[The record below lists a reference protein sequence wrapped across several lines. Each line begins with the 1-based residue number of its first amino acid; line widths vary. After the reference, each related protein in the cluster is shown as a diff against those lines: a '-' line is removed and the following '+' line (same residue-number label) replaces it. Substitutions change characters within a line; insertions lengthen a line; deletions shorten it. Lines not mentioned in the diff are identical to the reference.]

1 MILIGLALAAEFEVV
16 TPKQTSLEYAVGLQ
30 VPGLAERLNPHLD
43 PPEATS
49 QDFVDG
55 YAAGVEDALERPLRG
70 AAVGSAAAGCL
81 AGSTCLVGLWAP
93 CLVWPVAFAGSEAVA
108 LRMPTTVGHT
118 DSPPDW
124 VLGWE
129 AGYTAELQRRRT
141 RVVAVGAAVGL
152 GVSAVGYGALVVT
165 SN

>member
-1 MILIGLALAAEFEVV
+1 MILIGLALAGEFEVE
-16 TPKQTSLEYAVGLQ
+16 TPEQTTLEYALSLQ

-43 PPEATS
+43 PPEASS

-55 YAAGVEDALERPLRG
+55 YAAGVEDALQRPLRG
-70 AAVGSAAAGCL
+70 AAVGSAVAGCV
-81 AGSTCLVGLWAP
+81 AGTTCLVGLWAP
-93 CLVWPVAFAGSEAVA
+93 CVVWPLAFAGSEAVA
-108 LRMPTTVGHT
+108 LRMPTTLGHS

-129 AGYTAELQRRRT
+129 AGYTAELQRRRART
-141 RVVAVGAAVGL
+141 VAMGASVGL
-152 GVSAVGYGALVVT
+152 GLSALGYGALVVT